1 MPTKSN
7 FLSLNQK
14 QRKLAEALV
23 NPELKGT
30 ISAACEKCGV
40 ARSTF
45 YKWMELDDFCAYLEH
60 LVEKY
65 AKGEL
70 AAVWRALLARCKK
83 GDVQAIK
90 LYFELLEKART
101 PLSNGGKLKLELD
114 IGAGSVSLEEKHAVI
129 ASEHA
134 ARAHAADEEGSEG
147 RKP

>member
-90 LYFELLEKART
+90 LYFELIEKART

-114 IGAGSVSLEEKHAVI
+114 IGAGSVSLEEKLAVI